1 MKKVNLRELYPSIY
15 PSDVYIEVEDEV
27 EEVFASDRKKE
38 AAYERQMYRH
48 KAQYSL
54 DRNDGIA
61 LETLVHGLTPDT
73 ILEEQQLRKELFEA
87 VRTLPEKQARRV
99 YAHFYLG
106 MSITEIARQ
115 EGVSKGRIT
124 DSIQKGLKKLCQI
137 LKN

>member
-61 LETLVHGLTPDT
+61 LVALVHGLTPDI

-87 VRTLPEKQARRV
+87 VRALPEKQARRV

-115 EGVSKGRIT
+115 EGVSKGRVT

>member
-15 PSDVYIEVEDEV
+15 QSDVYIEVEDKV
-27 EEVFASDRKKE
+27 EEVFASDRKQE

-87 VRTLPEKQARRV
+87 VRALPEKQARRV

-124 DSIQKGLKKLCQI
+124 DSIQKGLKKLCRI

>member
-27 EEVFASDRKKE
+27 EEVFASDRKQE

-87 VRTLPEKQARRV
+87 VRALPEKQARRV

>member
-1 MKKVNLRELYPSIY
+1 
-15 PSDVYIEVEDEV
+15 
-27 EEVFASDRKKE
+27 
-38 AAYERQMYRH
+38 MYRH

-87 VRTLPEKQARRV
+87 VRALPEKQARRV

-115 EGVSKGRIT
+115 EGVSKGRVT

>member
-1 MKKVNLRELYPSIY
+1 MKKVNLRELYPTIY
-15 PSDVYIEVEDEV
+15 QSDVYIEVEDEV
-27 EEVFASDRKKE
+27 EEVFASDRKQE

-61 LETLVHGLTPDT
+61 LETLVHSLTPDI
-73 ILEEQQLRKELFEA
+73 ILEEQQLKKELFDT
-87 VRTLPEKQARRV
+87 VRALPEKQARRI

>member
-61 LETLVHGLTPDT
+61 LETLVHRLTPDM

-87 VRTLPEKQARRV
+87 VRVLPEKQARRV
-99 YAHFYLG
+99 YSHFYLG

-115 EGVSKGRIT
+115 EGVSKGRVT

>member
-61 LETLVHGLTPDT
+61 LETLVHGLTPDI
-73 ILEEQQLRKELFEA
+73 ILEESSSGKNCLRLSGRFQ
-87 VRTLPEKQARRV
+87 RSRHGGFMLT
-99 YAHFYLG
+99 
-106 MSITEIARQ
+106 SIWA
-115 EGVSKGRIT
+115 
-124 DSIQKGLKKLCQI
+124 
-137 LKN
+137 

>member
-87 VRTLPEKQARRV
+87 VRALPEKQARRV

>member
-1 MKKVNLRELYPSIY
+1 MKKVNLRELYPTIY
-15 PSDVYIEVEDEV
+15 QSDVYIEVEDEV

-61 LETLVHGLTPDT
+61 LETLVHSLTPDI
-73 ILEEQQLRKELFEA
+73 ILEEQQLKKELFDT
-87 VRTLPEKQARRV
+87 VRALPEKQARRI

>member
-27 EEVFASDRKKE
+27 EGVFASDRKKE

-61 LETLVHGLTPDT
+61 LETLVHGLTPDI

-87 VRTLPEKQARRV
+87 VRALPEKQARRV

-115 EGVSKGRIT
+115 EGVSKSRVT